1 MILEW
6 RDSEFPPE
14 QKLLGVVYDAGVI
27 LRTDLLFLLNW
38 THDMLKKYV
47 YRVRNAHA
55 EALLRGG
62 WTLNRSSYAY
72 VLTEA
77 GVRYVHQMLGI
88 DGKPVTM
95 DALWSHALGLNAI
108 LMRYLRKHG
117 FDGVRWFNT
126 REATDELWF
135 LRKLATGATDADLRA
150 SSIRPDA
157 ALRTPQGFWWV
168 EFDNATETSRQLW
181 RKYQMYITNLS
192 DLDESFRHVVWV
204 TKNEARQRSM
214 EMIWTQMPENHLHMD
229 FFVEG
234 KETFGE

>member
-6 RDSEFPPE
+6 RNSEFPPE
-14 QKLLGVVYDAGVI
+14 QKLLGVVFDAGVI
-27 LRTDLLFLLNW
+27 LRSDIVFLLGWNEG
-38 THDMLKKYV
+38 LLRKYV
-47 YRVRNAHA
+47 HRVRNLHP
-55 EALLRGG
+55 EPLLRGG

-72 VLTEA
+72 VLTEP

-135 LRKLATGATDADLRA
+135 LRKLATGATDTDLRA
-150 SSIRPDA
+150 TAIRPDA
-157 ALRTPQGFWWV
+157 ALRTSGGFWWI

-214 EMIWTQMPENHLHMD
+214 EMIWSQMPENRLSMR
-229 FFVEG
+229 FCIEG
-234 KETFGE
+234 QETFEE

>member
-1 MILEW
+1 MILSW

-27 LRTDLLFLLNW
+27 LRSDVSFLLGWNQN
-38 THDMLKKYV
+38 TLKKYIR
-47 YRVRNAHA
+47 RVRNAHS
-55 EALLRGG
+55 EPLLRGG
-62 WTLNRSSYAY
+62 WTHNRTGYAL

-77 GVRYVHQMLGI
+77 GVRYVHQMLRI

-95 DALWSHALGLNAI
+95 DALWNHALGLNAV
-108 LMRYLRKHG
+108 LMRYLRTHG
-117 FDGVRWFNT
+117 FEDVRWFNT

-135 LRKLATGATDADLRA
+135 LRKLATGAADTDLRA
-150 SSIRPDA
+150 SAIRPDA
-157 ALRTPQGFWWV
+157 ALRTSNGFWWV

-192 DLDESFRHVVWV
+192 ELDESFRNVVWV

-214 EMIWTQMPENHLHMD
+214 EMIWTQMPENNLRMQ

-234 KETFGE
+234 KETFEG